1 MTGNW
6 PQAVARRLGIGGEVS
21 FSTARVGQT
30 LHLPCGKGRDAHIV
44 DVFVKPGQNPD
55 AIAKKLLNEGW
66 TLGHSLT
73 CPEHRR
79 KSERPCQTGKQHME
93 KIETQAKPS
102 DAARKAHRMLMMA
115 LEDYYDEAEKQYRG
129 GYSDSKLAAEIG
141 CSEQHVKE
149 TREQYFGPLATPS
162 DISEIRASLDILR
175 SEASQMAAS
184 VAKSV
189 ESLSQ
194 RLDRLCKRNGWA
206 E

>member
-1 MTGNW
+1 MTGSW

-30 LHLPCGKGRDAHIV
+30 LHLPCGKGKDAHIV

-93 KIETQAKPS
+93 KIETPAKPS

-115 LEDYYDEAEKQYRG
+115 LEDYYDEAGKQYKD
-129 GYSDSKLAAEIG
+129 GYSDTRLAAEIG
-141 CSEQHVKE
+141 CSEQHVRE
-149 TREQYFGPLATPS
+149 TREQYFGPLAVPNDVAEFRS
-162 DISEIRASLDILR
+162 ALDKLRA
-175 SEASQMAAS
+175 EAGQMTAS
-184 VAKSV
+184 IAKSLQSM
-189 ESLSQ
+189 EQ